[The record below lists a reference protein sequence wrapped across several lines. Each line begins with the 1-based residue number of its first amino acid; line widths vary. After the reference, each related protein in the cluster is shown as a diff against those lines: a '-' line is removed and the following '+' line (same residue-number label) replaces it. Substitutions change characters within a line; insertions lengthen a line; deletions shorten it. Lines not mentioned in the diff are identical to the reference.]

1 MIFVEDVIVGV
12 EKGLK
17 CNLGGYFFDS
27 AHDNRSWDNQNVVLH
42 VLALGQL
49 HDHFHV
55 LDLLS
60 FIWAADSG
68 TVDWQVEDDKMGE
81 GVVAHNLE
89 VHTLEEGQGHFYF
102 STGNATGSSWL
113 VFDASE

>member
-1 MIFVEDVIVGV
+1 MPVDGH
-12 EKGLK
+12 EK
-17 CNLGGYFFDS
+17 YFCMFHYCDNNFYVS
-27 AHDNRSWDNQNVVLH
+27 NNRSWDDKNVVLH
-42 VLALGQL
+42 VLVLGQL
-49 HDHFHV
+49 HNHV
-55 LDLLS
+55 HILELLS
-60 FIWAADSG
+60 SIRAAAASTAVG
-68 TVDWQVEDDKMGE
+68 TVDWHVEADNMGE